1 MQPSHKKLQASI
13 LQSQQFGKYLSIMA
27 FDHEFAPRSQKSGNQ
42 IAENVEIGQ
51 KKMLSQKN
59 DFWKTVAFS
68 DETMLELNNDRLLRV
83 RRLKNR
89 RFEPQFLAKFNGFSR
104 KKLMICGCIRS
115 NGDKLLILIE
125 NKVDSDAYTKILT
138 DHVIEFLF
146 MHEPFQQNNVVAH
159 TSLKTKTFFGKMDL
173 ISWKIG
179 PLNLL
184 ILILLKIYGASSKE
198 RSSDDNPTTWNNS
211 GVMPRWIFRNSPEL
225 CISSAVLYWIF
236 GWSKQVYLS
245 KFRPN
250 NSTAGNWSKVG
261 HKDLLLTTLLKRSG
275 RFCRKGE
282 LRQNEVAITKV
293 WPYLSKRRWYVMYI
307 SI

>member
-159 TSLKTKTFFGKMDL
+159 TSLKTKTFFWEDG
-173 ISWKIG
+173 
-179 PLNLL
+179 LNLL
-184 ILILLKIYGASSKE
+184 ENWPPQSPDINIIENLWSIFKRKVIRWQPNNLEQLWSYAQDEFFEIPQSYVFLPQSYTEFLVGQNKYTCQSLDQTTALLETGQKLVTKTYFWPLCWKEAVAFAEKVNYGKMKSQLLKCDHI
-198 RSSDDNPTTWNNS
+198 
-211 GVMPRWIFRNSPEL
+211 
-225 CISSAVLYWIF
+225 
-236 GWSKQVYLS
+236 
-245 KFRPN
+245 
-250 NSTAGNWSKVG
+250 
-261 HKDLLLTTLLKRSG
+261 
-275 RFCRKGE
+275 
-282 LRQNEVAITKV
+282 
-293 WPYLSKRRWYVMYI
+293 
-307 SI
+307 